1 MQHKIVPDVVHGQE
15 LSVVAPDS
23 TVRDAVK
30 LMSRRRV
37 SAAMVMNEGRLVGI
51 FTERDLAL
59 KVIARDLNPSTT
71 SVDAVMSRDPDTL
84 EPGDTAHHALTLMRE
99 RGYRHLPV
107 VHDGKVIGMVSVRDL
122 YDTVLSELEDDIRER
137 DAFIHGVGYGPGN

>member
-15 LSVVAPDS
+15 LSFVSAECS
-23 TVRDAVK
+23 VRDAVK
-30 LMSRRRV
+30 AMARRRI
-37 SAAMVMNEGRLVGI
+37 SAVMVMDEERLIGI

-59 KVIARDLNPSTT
+59 KVVARDLNPSTT
-71 SVDAVMSRDPDTL
+71 EVGAVMTRDPDTL
-84 EPGDTAHHALTLMRE
+84 APDDTAHRALTLMRE

-107 VHDGKVIGMVSVRDL
+107 VDGERVVGMVSVRDL

-137 DAFIHGVGYGPGN
+137 DAYIHGVGYGLGN